1 MTKFQRILYR
11 CKYVFACMM
20 LIALI
25 TACGQKTNIEPVNG
39 TAMKEF
45 YSIEDFQSL
54 VLSES
59 TLKDLQRIAPAETIS
74 VTSYGGV
81 CEYPTE
87 NGGKIQVKLHF
98 QPDSE
103 EWIVMAIEEEQ

>member
-1 MTKFQRILYR
+1 MKGILYR

-25 TACGQKTNIEPVNG
+25 TACGQKTNMEPVG
-39 TAMKEF
+39 EAPMKAF
-45 YSIEDFQSL
+45 YSMEDFQSL